1 MKFIF
6 LSTSLAIFLAAC
18 SGSKD
23 TAPPVKPDPA
33 PVPEQNPEPAP
44 EPEPEPVT
52 KPAPKPEVSIH
63 EAART
68 GNIEVINYYIT
79 AGADLDEAEPV
90 FGSPLNNAIVYN
102 QIEIVRALIKAGAN
116 VNVRQKSDGN
126 TPVHSAAFF
135 AYPEILRLLL
145 DAGAEKAPKNLK
157 GELPIGITLIPWEDV
172 QGIYLLVGGI
182 LNSVAGE
189 NKVPMDLPRIKEALP
204 EIFELLSDGEEFT
217 AIEKPDDANAA
228 NRAILDAALIGDVD
242 AIRKAIA
249 AGDDLDLRDENGS
262 TALMTAASFGR
273 TEAAIALIKGGA
285 DPDLKNNRGDTP
297 LLAASFFCREEI
309 VKALLEN
316 GADRKIANNDGSRP
330 IDTVAAP
337 WSEELEELYKFME
350 SILNPI
356 APIEMDIE
364 RIRETRPRIAEM
376 LR

>member
-1 MKFIF
+1 MKFI
-6 LSTSLAIFLAAC
+6 LLTTSLAIFLAAC

-23 TAPPVKPDPA
+23 TQPPAEPDPTPA
-33 PVPEQNPEPAP
+33 PEQKP
-44 EPEPEPVT
+44 EPEPLP
-52 KPAPKPEVSIH
+52 KPAPKPKVSIH

-68 GNIEVINYYIT
+68 GNLAAIRQFIT

-102 QIEIVRALIKAGAN
+102 QIEIVRALIKGDAN

-135 AYPEILRLLL
+135 AYPKTLSLLL
-145 DAGAEKAPKNLK
+145 DAGAEKAAKNLK
-157 GELPIGITLIPWEDV
+157 GELPIDITLIPWEDA
-172 QGIYLLVGGI
+172 QGIYLLVGGL
-182 LNSVAGE
+182 LNSVTGE
-189 NKVPMDLPRIKEALP
+189 NKVPMDLPRIKESLP
-204 EIFELLSDGEEFT
+204 EIFDLLSDGEEFT
-217 AIEKPDDANAA
+217 AIKKPDDAEAA
-228 NRAILDAALIGDVD
+228 NGAILGAALIGDVD

-249 AGDDLDLRDENGS
+249 AGDDLDLRNEHGS
-262 TALMTAASFGR
+262 TALMTASSFGR
-273 TEAAIALIKGGA
+273 IEAAIALIKGGA

-316 GADRKIANNDGSRP
+316 GADREIANNDGSRP
-330 IDTVAAP
+330 IDTVATP
-337 WSEELEELYKFME
+337 WSEELEGLYKFME
-350 SILNPI
+350 SILKPI

-364 RIRETRPRIAEM
+364 RIREARPRIAEM